1 MEGAVNFAWPVTVL
15 GQYDYNALS
24 DCLEQYR
31 DIIEQKE
38 IVIFGAGIRGTIFSI
53 LLQQK
58 GYTKL
63 IFTDNNESK
72 VGNFINQFPI
82 ISFSDICE
90 KRKDIFII
98 VSVENGSGIKKQ
110 LENAGFQ
117 EGIEFTLVENHVY
130 EKFIEEF
137 FSKRNTETLVM
148 GDCGLTDVGLKD
160 NSYITLG
167 DLLKREKE
175 QTKILAMHGM
185 GMRAY
190 YQLIKMQSKAV
201 EKPKKLIV
209 MANFETFT
217 GKQHLLPRSQHVQL
231 FELLYEKF
239 RDSELEEY
247 LKLIK
252 DRFANLKMDYFTSS
266 SETMKRDQRND
277 KIVFKL
283 NYMYNLNLENECIQY
298 MFYLSEFCKGQDI
311 QLAFFIPPVNYQ
323 YAEKLWGEEFKIR
336 YERNCKKLKEELS
349 RKSIPVLDLSYTFS
363 SDKFGD
369 CCTVDECLNFEGRK
383 LAAKAMLQFI
393 DNI

>member
-82 ISFSDICE
+82 ISFSDVCE

-98 VSVENGSGIKKQ
+98 VSVENGSGIKRQ

-137 FSKRNTETLVM
+137 FSKKNTETLVM

-160 NSYITLG
+160 NS
-167 DLLKREKE
+167 E
-175 QTKILAMHGM
+175 QSSGETK
-185 GMRAY
+185 
-190 YQLIKMQSKAV
+190 
-201 EKPKKLIV
+201 
-209 MANFETFT
+209 
-217 GKQHLLPRSQHVQL
+217 
-231 FELLYEKF
+231 
-239 RDSELEEY
+239 
-247 LKLIK
+247 
-252 DRFANLKMDYFTSS
+252 
-266 SETMKRDQRND
+266 
-277 KIVFKL
+277 KIDC
-283 NYMYNLNLENECIQY
+283 Y
-298 MFYLSEFCKGQDI
+298 GQ
-311 QLAFFIPPVNYQ
+311 F
-323 YAEKLWGEEFKIR
+323 
-336 YERNCKKLKEELS
+336 
-349 RKSIPVLDLSYTFS
+349 
-363 SDKFGD
+363 
-369 CCTVDECLNFEGRK
+369 
-383 LAAKAMLQFI
+383 
-393 DNI
+393 